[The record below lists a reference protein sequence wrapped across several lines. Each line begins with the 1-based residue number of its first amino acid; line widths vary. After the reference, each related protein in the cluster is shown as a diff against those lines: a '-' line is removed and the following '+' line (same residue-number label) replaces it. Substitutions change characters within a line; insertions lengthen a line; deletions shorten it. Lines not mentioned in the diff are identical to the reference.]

1 VQAEAAVTGQL
12 DLFQYAATRGAA
24 RADGPATSLAAAH
37 SIDGQVLRDQQA
49 LVLGGVV
56 SADWPGRKDGA
67 TAWEVWCELRSR
79 PDCPRENVVAKR
91 LGELAAAGFLERT
104 LQTRPGS
111 SHRQQTVWVLTGK
124 GRAWHAMRNAS

>member
-1 VQAEAAVTGQL
+1 VTGQL
-12 DLFQYAATRGAA
+12 GLFEYGASQGA
-24 RADGPATSLAAAH
+24 YRSDGPATSRDAAQ
-37 SIDGQVLRDQQA
+37 SLDGHLRDQQA
-49 LVLGGVV
+49 LVLRGVV
-56 SADWPGRKDGA
+56 AADWPGRKDGA

-104 LQTRPGS
+104 DQTRPGS